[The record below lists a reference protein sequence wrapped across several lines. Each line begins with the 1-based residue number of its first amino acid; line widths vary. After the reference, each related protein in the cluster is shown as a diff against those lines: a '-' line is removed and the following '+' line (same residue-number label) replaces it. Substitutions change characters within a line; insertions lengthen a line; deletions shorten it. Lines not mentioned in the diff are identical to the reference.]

1 MAQQLPYQVPHH
13 YPPTHGVY
21 PLQYKGRKLPLNGNK
36 WPKPGIEFRNGEA
49 ELTRTD
55 EGLEGVPGYFQARE
69 MRKGSGDKKLKCGY
83 MWTRFNAA
91 VV

>member
-1 MAQQLPYQVPHH
+1 MAQQAHQ

-21 PLQYKGRKLPLNGNK
+21 PLQYKGRTLPLNGNK
-36 WPKPGIEFRNGEA
+36 WPTPHGEFHNGEVK
-49 ELTRTD
+49 LTRTD

-69 MRKGSGDKKLKCGY
+69 MRKGNGNKKQKHGY
-83 MWTRFNAA
+83 MSTRFNVD